1 MNLKLNSYS
10 ADSIINLIVDT
21 LKKKKQ
27 VLIFVNAKRSA
38 EKVALDIARFLERK
52 KKLSL
57 NLDLAKLKTLSN
69 ELVSFLERPT
79 VQCLRLG
86 EAIKYGVCFHHSGLL
101 SEQRELIERS
111 FREGYVKVI
120 VATPTLA
127 AGVDLPAYRVIIRDL
142 KRYSRGRS
150 VYIPIMEYMQ
160 QAGRAGRPK
169 YDTVGEAIIVV
180 SSQSERDKAVNDYI
194 NGMPEDI
201 YSKLAVEPIL
211 RTFVLSLIASN
222 FFKSEGELIS
232 FFSKTFWSYQFE
244 DIDKIKFMIKGIVDE
259 LIEMNFLSIRENSY
273 SATHLGKRVAELYLD
288 PLTAYD
294 FVQGLEQIEKF
305 DVFAVLLLISKSLE
319 LRPLPSV
326 YKKEVDELFE
336 LIQDVEKDILFDV
349 PSEFDYDFEHFL
361 KSVKFAKLL
370 YDWINETDEEDLLEK
385 YNIRPGELRVKLEL
399 VCWLVYALIELVKVL
414 NKTRFV
420 NDLFKLRLR
429 LNYGAKEE
437 LIPLLKLKGIG
448 KHRARL
454 LYSKE
459 IKNLG
464 DVKKAGFQK
473 LRSIIGEKIAV
484 KILSQLNVE
493 VDENL
498 LSKKGI
504 SVRKNNLKNKKN
516 NEKVNFQSSLDDF

>member
-101 SEQRELIERS
+101 SEQRELLERS

-222 FFKSEGELIS
+222 LSLIH
-232 FFSKTFWSYQFE
+232 
-244 DIDKIKFMIKGIVDE
+244 I
-259 LIEMNFLSIRENSY
+259 
-273 SATHLGKRVAELYLD
+273 
-288 PLTAYD
+288 
-294 FVQGLEQIEKF
+294 
-305 DVFAVLLLISKSLE
+305 
-319 LRPLPSV
+319 
-326 YKKEVDELFE
+326 
-336 LIQDVEKDILFDV
+336 
-349 PSEFDYDFEHFL
+349 
-361 KSVKFAKLL
+361 
-370 YDWINETDEEDLLEK
+370 
-385 YNIRPGELRVKLEL
+385 
-399 VCWLVYALIELVKVL
+399 
-414 NKTRFV
+414 
-420 NDLFKLRLR
+420 
-429 LNYGAKEE
+429 
-437 LIPLLKLKGIG
+437 
-448 KHRARL
+448 
-454 LYSKE
+454 
-459 IKNLG
+459 
-464 DVKKAGFQK
+464 
-473 LRSIIGEKIAV
+473 
-484 KILSQLNVE
+484 
-493 VDENL
+493 
-498 LSKKGI
+498 
-504 SVRKNNLKNKKN
+504 
-516 NEKVNFQSSLDDF
+516 